1 MSLTAADAKKFT
13 VAKLKD
19 ELTKRGLP
27 GDGKKEQLVERLLD
41 AIQKAEEDAILNES
55 TGGGISI
62 GNEDLLLGDDLSSI
76 DANTATSSPAKQ
88 APPTATTTSPAKT
101 AQPQTSPPKP
111 ITMEDTK
118 PAGDDNSD
126 DKTTKPV
133 ESVEAKL
140 ARAQRFGLPVTSDV
154 AKAKRTER
162 FGSSLP
168 AAAAVTV
175 TTTGSDDAKKKRAE
189 RFGLSSPTGNGH
201 SLSTLDEG
209 TKSKLI
215 QRAARFGLPITAD
228 GKTPAS
234 GGLSDPKL
242 TERAKRFGLP
252 TAEDVDTK
260 KRARLERFGST

>member
-1 MSLTAADAKKFT
+1 MSLTAIEAKKFT

-27 GDGKKEQLVERLLD
+27 SDGKKEQLVERLLD

-62 GNEDLLLGDDLSSI
+62 GNEDLLLSDDLSNI
-76 DANTATSSPAKQ
+76 DANIATSSPAKQ

-111 ITMEDTK
+111 ITMENTE

-154 AKAKRTER
+154 TKAKRAER

-168 AAAAVTV
+168 VAATMD
-175 TTTGSDDAKKKRAE
+175 SDDAKKKRAE

-201 SLSTLDEG
+201 SLSTLDED

-215 QRAARFGLPITAD
+215 QRAARLKF
-228 GKTPAS
+228 
-234 GGLSDPKL
+234 
-242 TERAKRFGLP
+242 RF
-252 TAEDVDTK
+252 
-260 KRARLERFGST
+260 

>member
-62 GNEDLLLGDDLSSI
+62 GNEDLLLVDDLSNI
-76 DANTATSSPAKQ
+76 ATSSPAKQ
-88 APPTATTTSPAKT
+88 DPPTATTTSPAKT

-118 PAGDDNSD
+118 PAGDDNPD

-168 AAAAVTV
+168 AAAAVT
-175 TTTGSDDAKKKRAE
+175 TTGSDDAKKKRAE

-201 SLSTLDEG
+201 SLSTLDED

>member
-1 MSLTAADAKKFT
+1 MSLTAIEAKKFT

-27 GDGKKEQLVERLLD
+27 SDGKKEQLVERLLD

-62 GNEDLLLGDDLSSI
+62 GNEDLLLSDDLSNI
-76 DANTATSSPAKQ
+76 DANIATSSPAKQ

-101 AQPQTSPPKP
+101 AQPQ
-111 ITMEDTK
+111 
-118 PAGDDNSD
+118 SD

-154 AKAKRTER
+154 TKAKRAER

-168 AAAAVTV
+168 VAATMD
-175 TTTGSDDAKKKRAE
+175 SDDAKKKRAE

-201 SLSTLDEG
+201 SLSTLDED

-215 QRAARFGLPITAD
+215 QRAARLKF
-228 GKTPAS
+228 
-234 GGLSDPKL
+234 
-242 TERAKRFGLP
+242 RF
-252 TAEDVDTK
+252 
-260 KRARLERFGST
+260 